1 MNILKTSFIM
11 ALTTI
16 SMYTYAQSQNNSAK
30 SNATQIAKNNN
41 STTKSAKKVTNT
53 TTTTYKTVCTKRLS
67 TPKSAKTDKYK
78 DINTG
83 KQQIKRGL
91 KEFGKGIGKIAKSE
105 WKDASKAGKEIKK
118 GGKMFFKKLGKSI
131 SDSFKEDSIKT
142 K

>member
-1 MNILKTSFIM
+1 MNILKTSLIM

-53 TTTTYKTVCTKRLS
+53 TTTTYKTVCTKNLS

-83 KQQIKRGL
+83 KQLSLIH
-91 KEFGKGIGKIAKSE
+91 ISE
-105 WKDASKAGKEIKK
+105 P
-118 GGKMFFKKLGKSI
+118 
-131 SDSFKEDSIKT
+131 T
-142 K
+142 RRP